1 MISINIRGGQG
12 LICINVPRGVAVD
25 NSVLLHRR
33 KAMLRRI
40 AALAALLFAAPACPA
55 PAAEALA
62 AEVLAPEAAR
72 QFIVAMGERAV
83 ALLGEQGDAAR
94 RNQGFA
100 ELMVDAIDFDALA
113 AATLGRMARTASGR
127 DKREFAVLFA
137 AHVIDV
143 AIERFGNLQVEK
155 VTTGNLRAMPNGNV
169 MVNTVID
176 RRADAALSVD
186 WRVHKTPRGPL
197 INDIEVEGYSL
208 AIHYRGEFERV
219 GVSTVPGLIDRL
231 RGMTKD
237 SPALPVVRRKME

>member
-1 MISINIRGGQG
+1 M
-12 LICINVPRGVAVD
+12 V
-25 NSVLLHRR
+25 RR
-33 KAMLRRI
+33 FARC
-40 AALAALLFAAPACPA
+40 AALAILAFAPPAS
-55 PAAEALA
+55 A

-83 ALLGEQGDAAR
+83 GLLGDQGDPAK

-113 AATLGRMARTASGR
+113 VATLGRMARTASGR

-155 VTTGNLRAMPNGNV
+155 VATGNLRAMPNGNV
-169 MVNTVID
+169 IVNTVID
-176 RRADAALSVD
+176 RKADAALSVD